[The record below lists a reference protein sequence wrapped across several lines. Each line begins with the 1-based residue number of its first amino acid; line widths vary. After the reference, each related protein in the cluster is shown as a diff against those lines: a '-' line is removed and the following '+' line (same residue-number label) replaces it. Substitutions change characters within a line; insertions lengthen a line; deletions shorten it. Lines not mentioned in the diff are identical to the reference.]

1 MQEKG
6 WGPWGLGQWRGHPNV
21 YCRVCGWPV
30 YSLWVDKEPPPGDC
44 TEGKSDARSCPRVLD
59 MLMTSAWVRATTGKT
74 EPHEAT
80 EMLRKVTR
88 LSWEDIEKMCD
99 ASGRSVLTVAELKA
113 RATARAALSQEEKP

>member
-59 MLMTSAWVRATTGKT
+59 ILMMNAWVRATTGKT
-74 EPHEAT
+74 EPHEAI

-88 LSWEDIEKMCD
+88 LSWEEIEEMCD
-99 ASGRSVLTVAELKA
+99 RSGRGSHKIAELK
-113 RATARAALSQEEKP
+113 QESSVR